1 MAFTF
6 NITPPVSDRNQL
18 RINIGDVTEN
28 DGPAPDRSNLSDE
41 LLDRF
46 LTLADSVAGATAMA
60 FDHLAT
66 LWISRPIFG
75 PGELST
81 VHTNLYEKFRKAA
94 DDWRARA
101 TTGSDLGSGTVVTV
115 GSFTRVDGF
124 SDDGSEYT

>member
-1 MAFTF
+1 MAWTF
-6 NITPPVSDRNQL
+6 NSPPVSDLHKL
-18 RINIGDVTEN
+18 RVAVGDVTVN

-41 LLDRF
+41 LLTYF
-46 LTLADSVAGATAMA
+46 LDAGNSIAGAAALA

-81 VHTNLYEKFRKAA
+81 IHTNLYEKFRKAA